1 MQNEL
6 TNSERG
12 QICEILDRRAN
23 EIGGFLGEYRN
34 RPEHFGSVELALS
47 REIDR
52 LRRLSDRVAPIETEE
67 ADA

>member
-6 TNSERG
+6 TNSDRC
-12 QICEILDRRAN
+12 QICEILDHRAN
-23 EIGGFLGEYRN
+23 EIAGFANKYRN
-34 RPEHFGSVELALS
+34 QPDCIGGVLFAVS
-47 REIDR
+47 REVDR